1 MEEFY
6 ICFTPASEH
15 CSLIKDVNELYG
27 GQDMGQQAALQQSI
41 SYFIKVAKER
51 PEEIEGI
58 LRRAARTKVQIRQ
71 DIVIPKSLKVRVDKD
86 LYEEAE
92 GLFMKALGLVQI
104 RKPYLARVLL
114 MNYYLKLLEENREL
128 GVGTALG
135 SPNADA
141 SVEPVKENNQHN
153 ATETVCDISGQGK
166 DETLEKL
173 QRLKEFGIV
182 ADMLL
187 RNAPEDEKYIQQI
200 LDIVQ
205 RRSEGEKD
213 NL

>member
-1 MEEFY
+1 MEEYY
-6 ICFTPASEH
+6 ICFTPTSEH

-27 GQDMGQQAALQQSI
+27 GQDMGQQAAMQQSI

-86 LYEEAE
+86 SYEEAE

-104 RKPYLARVLL
+104 RRPYFARVLL
-114 MNYYLKLLEENREL
+114 NNFYIKLLEENREL
-128 GVGTALG
+128 GVSAVPGAQ
-135 SPNADA
+135 NAA
-141 SVEPVKENNQHN
+141 SAEPVKENGQHN
-153 ATETVCDISGQGK
+153 TTDAVCDIQGQGK
-166 DETLEKL
+166 DETFEKL

-200 LDIVQ
+200 LNIVQ

-213 NL
+213 NF

>member
-153 ATETVCDISGQGK
+153 ATETVCDIPGQGK

-205 RRSEGEKD
+205 RRSEGKWRS
-213 NL
+213 